1 MKREVDLLK
10 FYPKSNSLIEDRG
23 NSVTDEN
30 RTVARKFGIDYFER
44 QK

>member
-10 FYPKSNSLIEDRG
+10 FYPKSNSLIEDCG

-30 RTVARKFGIDYFER
+30 RTVARKFVIEYFGR
-44 QK
+44 